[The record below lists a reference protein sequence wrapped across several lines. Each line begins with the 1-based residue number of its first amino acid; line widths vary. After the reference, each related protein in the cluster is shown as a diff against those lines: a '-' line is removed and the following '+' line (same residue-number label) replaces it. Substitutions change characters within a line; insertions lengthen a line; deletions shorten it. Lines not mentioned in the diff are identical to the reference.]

1 MPVTLRMA
9 FRNLLEHKAKSL
21 IVGILLSLGV
31 LILVLGNSFL
41 EASRRGIEA
50 SFTANYTGELIV
62 TGVADG
68 PVSLFG
74 VQSVGGL
81 DATPIIPDYEKVFAQ
96 ILSTPG
102 VMAAS
107 GVASGFG
114 RIIDDESSSD
124 LAMGS
129 PMSGARHGGSE
140 EGEED
145 EDEDDMSSSFVMLF
159 GIDAENYWKLF
170 TNIEVVTGS
179 TIQPGQPG
187 LMVAHERLETIS
199 KGLKRDLAIGDE
211 VLIQGFSG
219 SGMRLRGVPLVGTF
233 RQISEGAGPE
243 QLSYIDIDSLRVL
256 NSMTVGSAEGIEL
269 DQQASAML
277 AIDDLDTLF
286 SDDLFVDDVAGGSTV
301 AGTVPSGTAAGSIFT
316 DESLD
321 NILGDTSGRERLNVA
336 DTGAWHSIVVRLDD
350 PARVKQTVAE
360 LNAWFAAEGIQALAG
375 DWQKA
380 AGPYAQSVDVLRIVF
395 TIAIIILAVVA
406 VIIIM
411 NTLVVSVIER
421 TGEIGTMRA
430 LGAGKG
436 FVRRMFAAETVTLAL
451 AFGIIGILLSFV
463 AVGIINALG
472 IEASNPFL
480 EILFGG
486 KVLRAIVQPLSV
498 LGALVLITI
507 VGLAAS
513 IYPVSVALRIQPVQA
528 MQTE

>member
-1 MPVTLRMA
+1 MA

-21 IVGILLSLGV
+21 IVGVLLSLGV

-41 EASRRGIEA
+41 DASKRGIEA
-50 SFTANYTGELIV
+50 SFTANYTGDLIV

-81 DATPIIPDYEKVFAQ
+81 DSTPVIPDYERVFEK
-96 ILSTPG
+96 IVSTQG
-102 VMAAS
+102 VTAAS

-114 RIIDDESSSD
+114 IVINDETD
-124 LAMGS
+124 TPMG
-129 PMSGARHGGSE
+129 MTDEADE
-140 EGEED
+140 EEME
-145 EDEDDMSSSFVMLF
+145 SSFVMLF

-170 TNIEVVTGS
+170 TNIEVVDGR
-179 TIQPGQPG
+179 TIQPGQAG
-187 LMVAHERLETIS
+187 LMVSHERLE
-199 KGLKRDLAIGDE
+199 KLGKALKRDLSVGDE

-219 SGMRLRGVPLVGTF
+219 TGMRLRSVPIVGTF

-243 QLSYIDIDSLRVL
+243 QLSYIDVDSLRVL
-256 NSMTVGSAEGIEL
+256 NSMTVGSSEGIEL
-269 DQQASAML
+269 DEQATAML
-277 AIDDLDTLF
+277 AVDDLDTLF
-286 SDDLFVDDVAGGSTV
+286 SDDLFSDDMFGDDTTGGGAATDTRTGVNTTGS
-301 AGTVPSGTAAGSIFT
+301 AAGFTFT
-316 DESLD
+316 DEGLD
-321 NILGDTSGRERLNVA
+321 NILGDTSTRERLNVA
-336 DTGAWHSIVVRLDD
+336 DTGAWHSIVVRLED

-360 LNAWFAAEGIQALAG
+360 LNAWFAAEGIEAQAG

-436 FVRRMFAAETVTLAL
+436 FVRKMFAAETVTLAL
-451 AFGIIGILLSFV
+451 SFGVIGIVLSFI
-463 AVGIINALG
+463 AVGIINVLG
-472 IEASNPFL
+472 IQASNPFL

-486 KVLRAIVQPLSV
+486 KVLRTIIEPLPVIS
-498 LGALVLITI
+498 ALVLITL

>member
-50 SFTANYTGELIV
+50 SFTANYTGDLII
-62 TGVADG
+62 TGVASG

-81 DATPIIPDYEKVFAQ
+81 DATPIIPDYGKVFEK
-96 ILSTPG
+96 IVSTRG
-102 VMAAS
+102 VIAAS

-114 RIIDDESSSD
+114 IITKDDTEIP
-124 LAMGS
+124 MG
-129 PMSGARHGGSE
+129 MAT
-140 EGEED
+140 EED
-145 EDEDDMSSSFVMLF
+145 EEEMESSFVMLF
-159 GIDAENYWKLF
+159 GIDPENYWKLF
-170 TNIEVVTGS
+170 TNIEVVEGK

-187 LMVAHERLETIS
+187 LMVAHERLEKIGKS
-199 KGLKRDLAIGDE
+199 LGRQLSIGDE

-219 SGMRLRGVPLVGTF
+219 SGMRLRSVPIVGTF

-243 QLSYIDIDSLRVL
+243 QLSYIDVDSLRVL
-256 NSMTVGSAEGIEL
+256 NNMTVGSSEGIEL
-269 DQQASAML
+269 DKQATAML
-277 AIDDLDTLF
+277 IVEDLDALF
-286 SDDLFVDDVAGGSTV
+286 DGDLISDNLVSDSI
-301 AGTVPSGTAAGSIFT
+301 PSGDTAHRSSTTGSAAGFTFT

-321 NILGDTSGRERLNVA
+321 NILGDTSTRERLNVS
-336 DTGAWHSIVVRLDD
+336 DTGAWHSIVVRLDN
-350 PARVKQTVAE
+350 PTRIKQTVAE
-360 LNAWFAAEGIQALAG
+360 LNAWFAAEGIEAQAG

-395 TIAIIILAVVA
+395 TVAIIILAVVA

-436 FVRRMFAAETVTLAL
+436 FVRKMFAAETVTLAL
-451 AFGIIGILLSFV
+451 SFGVIGIVLSII

-472 IEASNPFL
+472 IQASNPFL

-486 KVLRAIVQPLSV
+486 KVLRTIIEPLSV
-498 LGALVLITI
+498 LSALALITV

>member
-1 MPVTLRMA
+1 MA

-41 EASRRGIEA
+41 DASRRGIEA

-81 DATPIIPDYEKVFAQ
+81 DVTPIIPDYEKVFGKV
-96 ILSTPG
+96 ISTQG

-114 RIIDDESSSD
+114 IVTRDDTEIPMGMTAESD
-124 LAMGS
+124 EEEIE
-129 PMSGARHGGSE
+129 SG
-140 EGEED
+140 
-145 EDEDDMSSSFVMLF
+145 FVMLF

-170 TNIEVVTGS
+170 TNIEVVDGK

-187 LMVAHERLETIS
+187 LMVAHERLEKIGKS
-199 KGLKRDLAIGDE
+199 LKRQLSIGDE

-219 SGMRLRGVPLVGTF
+219 SGMRLRSVPIVGTF

-256 NSMTVGSAEGIEL
+256 NNMTVGSSEGIEL
-269 DQQASAML
+269 DEQTTAML
-277 AIDDLDTLF
+277 AMDDLEELFSGDLF
-286 SDDLFVDDVAGGSTV
+286 SDDMFSNGMFFDGSPSGSTSAGGTAMGGG
-301 AGTVPSGTAAGSIFT
+301 AGFAFT
-316 DESLD
+316 DEGLD
-321 NILGDTSGRERLNVA
+321 SILGDTSTRERLNVA

-350 PARVKQTVAE
+350 PARTKQVVAE
-360 LNAWFAAEGIQALAG
+360 LNAWFAAEGIEAQAG

-395 TIAIIILAVVA
+395 TVAIIILAVVA

-436 FVRRMFAAETVTLAL
+436 FVRKMFAAETVTLAL
-451 AFGIIGILLSFV
+451 GFGLIGIVLSFI

-486 KVLRAIVQPLSV
+486 KVLRTIIEPLSV
-498 LGALVLITI
+498 LSALVLITL

>member
-1 MPVTLRMA
+1 
-9 FRNLLEHKAKSL
+9 
-21 IVGILLSLGV
+21 
-31 LILVLGNSFL
+31 
-41 EASRRGIEA
+41 
-50 SFTANYTGELIV
+50 V
-62 TGVADG
+62 TGVASG

-81 DATPIIPDYEKVFAQ
+81 DATPIIPDYEKVFEKVV
-96 ILSTPG
+96 STQG
-102 VMAAS
+102 VVAAS

-114 RIIDDESSSD
+114 IIINDETQTPMGMRHEEDDE
-124 LAMGS
+124 
-129 PMSGARHGGSE
+129 
-140 EGEED
+140 
-145 EDEDDMSSSFVMLF
+145 DMESSFVMLF
-159 GIDAENYWKLF
+159 GIDAGNYWKLF
-170 TNIEVVTGS
+170 TNIEVVDGR

-187 LMVAHERLETIS
+187 LMIAHERLE
-199 KGLKRDLAIGDE
+199 KLGKALKRELSVGDE

-219 SGMRLRGVPLVGTF
+219 SGIRLRSVPIVGTF

-243 QLSYIDIDSLRVL
+243 QLSYIDVDSLRVL
-256 NSMTVGSAEGIEL
+256 NSMTVGSSEGIEL
-269 DQQASAML
+269 DEEATAML

-286 SDDLFVDDVAGGSTV
+286 SDDLFSDDMFGEDTAGGSTTTSTTARIS
-301 AGTVPSGTAAGSIFT
+301 AGVDASGSAAGFTFT
-316 DESLD
+316 DEGLD
-321 NILGDTSGRERLNVA
+321 NILGDTSTRERLNVA
-336 DTGAWHSIVVRLDD
+336 DTGAWHSIVVRLED

-360 LNAWFAAEGIQALAG
+360 LNAWFTAEGIEAQAG

-436 FVRRMFAAETVTLAL
+436 FVRKMFAAETVTLAL
-451 AFGIIGILLSFV
+451 SFGVIGIVLSFI

-472 IEASNPFL
+472 IQASNPFL

-486 KVLRAIVQPLSV
+486 KVLRTIIEPLPVIS
-498 LGALVLITI
+498 ALVLITL

>member
-41 EASRRGIEA
+41 DASKRGIEA

-81 DATPIIPDYEKVFAQ
+81 DSTPIIPDYEKVFEKVV
-96 ILSTPG
+96 STQG
-102 VMAAS
+102 VSAAS

-114 RIIDDESSSD
+114 IIINDDT
-124 LAMGS
+124 ATPMG
-129 PMSGARHGGSE
+129 MADE
-140 EGEED
+140 ADEED
-145 EDEDDMSSSFVMLF
+145 MESSFVMLF

-170 TNIEVVTGS
+170 PNIEVVEGRA
-179 TIQPGQPG
+179 IQPGQPG
-187 LMVAHERLETIS
+187 LMIAHERLE
-199 KGLKRDLAIGDE
+199 KLGKALKRELSVGDE
-211 VLIQGFSG
+211 VLVQGFSG
-219 SGMRLRGVPLVGTF
+219 TGMRLRSVPLVGTF

-243 QLSYIDIDSLRVL
+243 QLSYIDVDSLRVL
-256 NSMTVGSAEGIEL
+256 NSMTVGSSEAVEL
-269 DQQASAML
+269 DEQSTAML
-277 AIDDLDTLF
+277 AVDDLDSLF
-286 SDDLFVDDVAGGSTV
+286 SDDIFSETLFEGGEIGGSGGAGSATG
-301 AGTVPSGTAAGSIFT
+301 AGTLSPDAGLAYT
-316 DESLD
+316 EENLD
-321 NILGDTSGRERLNVA
+321 NILGDTSTRERLNVA

-360 LNAWFAAEGIQALAG
+360 LNLWFAAEGIAAQAG

-436 FVRRMFAAETVTLAL
+436 FVRRMFAAETVSLAL
-451 AFGIIGILLSFV
+451 SFGLVGIILSFIAV
-463 AVGIINALG
+463 AIINAVGIQ
-472 IEASNPFL
+472 ASNPFL

-486 KVLRAIVQPLSV
+486 KVLRAVIQPFSV
-498 LGALVLITI
+498 ISALVLITL

>member
-41 EASRRGIEA
+41 DASKRGIEA
-50 SFTANYTGELIV
+50 SFTTNYTGDLIV

-81 DATPIIPDYEKVFAQ
+81 DATPVIPDYEKVFGKIVLTQ
-96 ILSTPG
+96 G
-102 VMAAS
+102 VTAAS

-114 RIIDDESSSD
+114 IIINDDT
-124 LAMGS
+124 ATPMG
-129 PMSGARHGGSE
+129 MTAE
-140 EGEED
+140 ADEED
-145 EDEDDMSSSFVMLF
+145 MESSFVMLF

-170 TNIEVVTGS
+170 TNIEVVDGK

-187 LMVAHERLETIS
+187 LMVAHERLE
-199 KGLKRDLAIGDE
+199 KLGKALKRELSVGDE

-219 SGMRLRGVPLVGTF
+219 TGMRLRSAPLVGTF
-233 RQISEGAGPE
+233 KQISEGAGPE

-256 NSMTVGSAEGIEL
+256 NSMTVGSSEGVEL
-269 DQQASAML
+269 GEQATAML
-277 AIDDLDTLF
+277 AVDDLDALF
-286 SDDLFVDDVAGGSTV
+286 SDDLFSDDVFGGNAV
-301 AGTVPSGTAAGSIFT
+301 AGDDSAGSGAGFTFT
-316 DESLD
+316 DENLD
-321 NILGDTSGRERLNVA
+321 SILGDTTTRERLNVA

-350 PARVKQTVAE
+350 PTRVKQTVAE
-360 LNAWFAAEGIQALAG
+360 LNAWFAAEGIEAQAG

-436 FVRRMFAAETVTLAL
+436 FVRKMFAAETVTLAL
-451 AFGIIGILLSFV
+451 GFGVIGIVLSFI
-463 AVGIINALG
+463 AVGIINAIG

-486 KVLRAIVQPLSV
+486 KVLRTIVEPLSV
-498 LGALVLITI
+498 FSALILITI